1 MAVGLAMNLLVAQR
15 DDVRLNLMPPQVVQL
30 KEAKRDVLV
39 AAVVVAALFLL
50 MVLAVT
56 APAYM
61 IEKISGNVAGKA
73 ARVLVRSTD
82 RILAKNRYLDARA
95 EVLSSHLDSIAKISA
110 SYSDVNWVQLFIT
123 IRNVTPASIRI
134 VSLSCPDGRR
144 IQIEGLALSNDA
156 VDSFVSLLE
165 KSPGISTVTLLESS
179 KQDGKKG
186 FINYQIS
193 CRLGVKKG
201 KTDDVS

>member
-1 MAVGLAMNLLVAQR
+1 
-15 DDVRLNLMPPQVVQL
+15 
-30 KEAKRDVLV
+30 
-39 AAVVVAALFLL
+39 
-50 MVLAVT
+50 
-56 APAYM
+56 M
-61 IEKISGNVAGKA
+61 IEKISGNVTGKA

-82 RILAKNRYLDARA
+82 RILEKNRHLDARA
-95 EVLSSHLDSIAKISA
+95 EVLSSRLDSIAKISA

-123 IRNVTPASIRI
+123 IRNATPASVRI

-179 KQDGKKG
+179 KQDGQKG